1 MGKPSRLTFL
11 LVSALGSTA
20 CPKDSPAPPDPGAG
34 GSAATAGNGGS
45 RATAGSGGSQT
56 AAGGSGGSQA
66 GAGGSAGSSG
76 SAGRTLSHSEF
87 VFARLLRQGN
97 SFDNHIHTYNLET
110 GAETVVTTLDYR
122 ANTPGSGAT
131 IADLGV
137 SSDRSQVVFSSARFR
152 PDPVQVTESLRM
164 DALWITDLEGKDFR
178 RLTPDYKPDFNQGFP
193 CGTNTP
199 STLPCLRGEVCRLN
213 RCVREDLRVALTDM
227 VWTPTGKI
235 FHHSFHSWWQGLER
249 VFQYGY
255 VVSVTPDG
263 RYESYDLPGNCRSVN
278 PGAFIRSAQQLLIF
292 RDGCDN
298 GVQHGLILLSIDPFQ
313 ERQVLIPESPEL
325 DMNVSRGRFSP
336 DEKTFYFT
344 AQGTTRN
351 TVASNR
357 RMGLY
362 RLTLEDAQVQ
372 KLYESTVDNEDLADL
387 AVLANGAIVVEVRTT
402 AADRRETSRLARFQ
416 TTSNTLEY
424 LPIQGEVRKPR

>member
-1 MGKPSRLTFL
+1 M
-11 LVSALGSTA
+11 
-20 CPKDSPAPPDPGAG
+20 
-34 GSAATAGNGGS
+34 
-45 RATAGSGGSQT
+45 
-56 AAGGSGGSQA
+56 
-66 GAGGSAGSSG
+66 
-76 SAGRTLSHSEF
+76 
-87 VFARLLRQGN
+87 
-97 SFDNHIHTYNLET
+97 
-110 GAETVVTTLDYR
+110 
-122 ANTPGSGAT
+122 PGSGAS

-137 SSDRSQVVFSSARFR
+137 SPDRSQVVFSSAKFR

-235 FHHSFHSWWQGLER
+235 FHHSFHSWWRGTEE
-249 VFQYGY
+249 VYQYGY
-255 VVSVTPDG
+255 LVSITPDG
-263 RYESYDLPGNCRSVN
+263 RHEFHDLPGRCRSVN
-278 PGAFIRSAQQLLIF
+278 PAAVSPSTQQLLIF
-292 RDGCDN
+292 RDGCSN
-298 GVQHGLILLSIDPFQ
+298 GVPYGIVSFSLDPFQ
-313 ERQVLIPESPEL
+313 ERQVLVPESPEL
-325 DMNVSRGRFSP
+325 NMNIGRGRLSA

-344 AQGTTRN
+344 AEGTTRN

-357 RMGLY
+357 RLGLY
-362 RLTLEDAQVQ
+362 RLTLEGAQVQ

-387 AVLANGAIVVEVRTT
+387 AVLANGAILVEVRTT
-402 AADRRETSRLARFQ
+402 AADRSWTSRLARFQ

-424 LPIQGEVRKPR
+424 LPIQGDVRKPR